1 MLGKNWVAVFDFP
14 RPVLDCY
21 KKKINMTF
29 AEVLVW
35 TGC

>member
-21 KKKINMTF
+21 KKFNMTF